1 MMVVFLLENIGAKI
15 IRQLSEFCAPIIC
28 ILLYLLCAGD
38 LHLLCSV
45 QAYQWPGRRQAT
57 TVICVALFVWDSYRC
72 LKLSKIENTK
82 KFCFVSVRIA
92 Y

>member
-15 IRQLSEFCAPIIC
+15 IRQLSEFCAPIIR

-45 QAYQWPGRRQAT
+45 QAYQ
-57 TVICVALFVWDSYRC
+57 
-72 LKLSKIENTK
+72 
-82 KFCFVSVRIA
+82 
-92 Y
+92 